1 MSTLFIFGGTVLG
14 LPAEGR
20 RAADV
25 LIRDGEIEKI
35 AAPGE
40 IAPPEGAR
48 MLDASGCMVCPGFI
62 DPHSH
67 IDGDAY
73 TGTLS
78 LLQGIT
84 TTVCGNCGFSPLHTG
99 AFLARQ
105 DGFPIHQAMLIGMQ
119 ALREAAGARDPFAPA
134 RLGQVAEMERLC
146 QQALREGAAG
156 VSLGPAYAPGASIE
170 EMEALCRQARA
181 FGRPVAIDTR
191 MNSMTDLHSLEEAI
205 MLAEDTG
212 CRLIVSHFVYQYG
225 VGVEYEALSMLE
237 RARLRGAELHLDS
250 GMYKDWCSS
259 VGSALFEP
267 EIMSMNGIE
276 LTHLR
281 VITGEHLGAVP
292 DEALYRHLRE
302 HHPDDAVCVNTGD
315 QEAVYA
321 IARHPLTMVSTDAGK
336 YRPREG
342 HPQIAGSFP
351 RFLREMVRER
361 GEVTWEE
368 AIRRTTL
375 LPAEVFG
382 LQKKGRMRPGCDADL
397 VVFDPETITD
407 CADFPGLGCPN
418 AAPLGI
424 RAVIVGGEIAVQ
436 EGSIMNARA
445 GRAYCAGVSL
455 PLSS

>member
-1 MSTLFIFGGTVLG
+1 MSMLFISGGTALG
-14 LPAEGR
+14 LAEEGR
-20 RAADV
+20 RRADV
-25 LIRDGEIEKI
+25 LIRDGEIEAV

-40 IAPPEGAR
+40 LTPPEGAR
-48 MLDASGCMVCPGFI
+48 LLDASGCMVCPGFI

-67 IDGDAY
+67 IDGDVY

-99 AFLARQ
+99 AFLAEQ

-119 ALREAAGARDPFAPA
+119 TLRLAAGARDPFAPA
-134 RLGQVAEMERLC
+134 QLGQVAEMERLC
-146 QQALREGAAG
+146 RQALLEGAAG

-170 EMEALCRQARA
+170 EMEALCRQAQA

-237 RARLRGAELHLDS
+237 RARARGAELHLDS

-259 VGSALFEP
+259 VGSALFDP
-267 EIMSMNGIE
+267 EIMRANSIE
-276 LTHLR
+276 LEHLR

-302 HHPDDAVCVNTGD
+302 RHPHDAVSVNTGD

-321 IARHPLTMVSTDAGK
+321 IARHPLTMVSTDAGA
-336 YRPREG
+336 YVPGQG

-368 AIRRTTL
+368 AVRRTTR

-382 LQKKGRMRPGCDADL
+382 FEKKGRMRPGSDADL
-397 VVFDPETITD
+397 VVFDPEAIAD
-407 CADFPGLGCPN
+407 CADFPGLGRPN

-424 RAVIVGGEIAVQ
+424 RAVIVGGEIAVY
-436 EGSIMNARA
+436 EGKIVHAHA
-445 GRAYCAGVSL
+445 GRAYSAGVSL

>member
-1 MSTLFIFGGTVLG
+1 MSMLFISGGTVLG
-14 LPAEGR
+14 LPSGGR

-25 LIRDGEIEKI
+25 LICGGEIVKI
-35 AAPGE
+35 AEPGE
-40 IAPPEGAR
+40 LTPPEGAR
-48 MLDASGCMVCPGFI
+48 VLDAAGCMVCPGFI

-67 IDGDAY
+67 IDGDVY

-84 TTVCGNCGFSPLHTG
+84 TTVCGNCGFSPLDIG
-99 AFLARQ
+99 AFLAAQR
-105 DGFPIHQAMLIGMQ
+105 GFPVHQAMLIGMQ
-119 ALREAAGARDPFAPA
+119 TLREAAGAADPFAPA
-134 RLGQVAEMERLC
+134 APEQVRTMERLC
-146 QQALREGAAG
+146 RKALVEGAAG

-170 EMEALCRQARA
+170 EMEALCRQAQA
-181 FGRPVAIDTR
+181 LGRPVAIDTR
-191 MNSMTDLHSLEEAI
+191 MYSMTDLHSLEEAI

-237 RARLRGAELHLDS
+237 RARARGVEMHLDS

-259 VGSALFEP
+259 IGSALFEP
-267 EIMSMNGIE
+267 EIMRANAIE
-276 LTHLR
+276 LSHLR
-281 VITGEHLGAVP
+281 VITGEHLGECP

-302 HHPDDAVCVNTGD
+302 RHPEDAVSVNTGD

-321 IARHPLTMVSTDAGK
+321 IARHPLTMISTDAGA

-361 GEVTWEE
+361 GEVAWEE
-368 AIRRTTL
+368 AIRRTTR

-382 LQKKGRMRPGCDADL
+382 LEKKGRMRPGCDADV
-397 VVFDPETITD
+397 VVFDPETVAD

-418 AAPLGI
+418 AAPRGI
-424 RAVIVGGEIAVQ
+424 KAVVVGGEVAVY
-436 EGSIMNARA
+436 EGKIENANA
-445 GRAYCAGVSL
+445 GQAYSAGVSL

>member
-1 MSTLFIFGGTVLG
+1 MSMLFISGGTLLG
-14 LPAEGR
+14 LAQGER
-20 RAADV
+20 RRADV
-25 LIRDGEIEKI
+25 LVCNGEIAAI

-40 IAPPEGAR
+40 LERPEGAR
-48 MLDASGCMVCPGFI
+48 LLDASGCMVCPGFI

-67 IDGDAY
+67 IDGDVC
-73 TGTLS
+73 TGKLS
-78 LLQGIT
+78 LRQGIT
-84 TTVCGNCGFSPLHTG
+84 TTVCGNCGFSPLDTG

-105 DGFPIHQAMLIGMQ
+105 DGFPVHQAMLIGMQ
-119 ALREAAGARDPFAPA
+119 ALRLAAGVRDPFAPA
-134 RLGQVAEMERLC
+134 QLGQVAKMERLC
-146 QQALREGAAG
+146 RQALLEGAAG
-156 VSLGPAYAPGASIE
+156 VSLGPAYAPGASME

-191 MNSMTDLHSLEEAI
+191 MNAMTDLHSLEEAI
-205 MLAEDTG
+205 ALAEETG

-225 VGVEYEALSMLE
+225 VGVEYEALSMIE
-237 RARLRGAELHLDS
+237 RARARGVEMHLDS

-259 VGSALFEP
+259 IGSALFDP
-267 EIMSMNGIE
+267 EVMRANSIE

-302 HHPDDAVCVNTGD
+302 CHPDDAVSVNTGD

-321 IARHPLTMVSTDAGK
+321 IARHPLTMISTDAGA
-336 YRPREG
+336 YAPGEG

-368 AIRRTTL
+368 AIRRTTR
-375 LPAEVFG
+375 LPAEVFC
-382 LQKKGRMRPGCDADL
+382 LDKKGWLRPGYDADL
-397 VVFDPETITD
+397 VVFDPETIAD
-407 CADFPGLGCPN
+407 GADFPGLGCPD
-418 AAPLGI
+418 AAPRGI
-424 RAVIVGGEIAVQ
+424 RAVVVGGKVAVYEGEILD
-436 EGSIMNARA
+436 ARA
-445 GRAYCAGVSL
+445 GQAYCAGVSL